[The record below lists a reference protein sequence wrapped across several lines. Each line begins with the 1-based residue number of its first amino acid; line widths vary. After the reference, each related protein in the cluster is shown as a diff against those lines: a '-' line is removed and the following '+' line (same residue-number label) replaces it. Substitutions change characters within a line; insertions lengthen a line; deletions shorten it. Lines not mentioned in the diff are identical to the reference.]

1 MFRDQMAQAFGS
13 VALVRWKKVRR
24 NMEIF
29 ERTFAM
35 FVPFTRREGMA
46 APEPTRRRRKA
57 AAVGGLDE
65 MKRRLEDMQKRID
78 QLTEGEKK
86 P

>member
-1 MFRDQMAQAFGS
+1 
-13 VALVRWKKVRR
+13 
-24 NMEIF
+24 MEMF
-29 ERTFAM
+29 ERAFAM
-35 FVPFTRREGMA
+35 FVPFARREGMA
-46 APEPTRRRRKA
+46 AAEPDKA
-57 AAVGGLDE
+57 QPKPTGGGELDE